1 MTRTLMAATIAML
14 LGCGSGHAQ
23 VGGMAAPGPNFGM
36 GSTSP
41 LGMSPSGSS
50 VAPTGIPMGAT
61 ELATPGVSPGS
72 FGLGASTFGAG
83 TTCLGSTSTGMGTA
97 MIGTPGSSGLFD
109 AGGVSTGIGATQP
122 GTSGT
127 GALSTSTCSQAPAV
141 GSAVSSQPTTSSTA
155 GTSRLGIP
163 SVPMGSTELGNL
175 GVSPAPC
182 PATGFASPTPGVA
195 SPFRAC

>member
-41 LGMSPSGSS
+41 LGMSPGSP
-50 VAPTGIPMGAT
+50 VAPTGLPMGAT
-61 ELATPGVSPGS
+61 ELVTPGVSPGPS
-72 FGLGASTFGAG
+72 GASTLGAG
-83 TTCLGSTSTGMGTA
+83 TACSGTTSAGMGTA
-97 MIGTPGSSGLFD
+97 MTGMSGGLFD
-109 AGGVSTGIGATQP
+109 AGGLGTGIGATQP

-127 GALSTSTCSQAPAV
+127 STMSTSTCSQTPAV
-141 GSAVSSQPTTSSTA
+141 GSAVSSQPTAPSIA
-155 GTSRLGIP
+155 GTPRLGIP
-163 SVPMGSTELGNL
+163 RVPMGSTELGNL

-182 PATGFASPTPGVA
+182 PATGFTSPTPGT
-195 SPFRAC
+195 STPFGTC